1 MPKSSLGYNTGHL
14 KHIVR
19 YVEADV
25 DWRGMAHLGVFRRTK
40 CKQCKASRNLK
51 TEQKC
56 NLGENN
62 LIEMNLLMQK
72 NDPVI
77 V

>member
-1 MPKSSLGYNTGHL
+1 MYNTGNL
-14 KHIVR
+14 KHIVQ
-19 YVEADV
+19 YVEADA
-25 DWRGMAHLGVFRRTK
+25 DWRGMAHLGVFRRTQ
-40 CKQCKASRNLK
+40 CKHCKASRNLK
-51 TEQKC
+51 TEQKYS
-56 NLGENN
+56 LGENN

>member
-1 MPKSSLGYNTGHL
+1 MQACGAAW
-14 KHIVR
+14 HILEFFVAR
-19 YVEADV
+19 NVNACNV
-25 DWRGMAHLGVFRRTK
+25 
-40 CKQCKASRNLK
+40 KASQNLK

-77 V
+77 VKFSHLAHTFMA